1 MQMPAV
7 LLTTAAML
15 AFAANSILARLALS
29 ATAIDAVSFTLVRL
43 LSGAAMLLLVLAMR
57 ERRAGRG
64 GLGTTLR
71 PALQPGPAPALVW
84 LAALALCLYA
94 FGFSLAYRQLT
105 AASGALLLFAAVQI
119 SMLSIA
125 WWRGERLSARQ
136 WSGFA
141 LASSG
146 VVYLLLPG
154 IKAPPLAAAMLMLVA
169 GVGWGIYTVL
179 ARQLGDPVQATT
191 INFVRASL
199 LALIVLAIS
208 LVWQRPQLDGQG
220 MLLAMLSGAVTSG
233 LGYVIWYAAVARINT
248 GTAAVAQLSV
258 PLITALAGL
267 WLLQEALTMRLLLSG
282 VVILLGI
289 ALVSI
294 PRQSKR
300 VDESR

>member
-1 MQMPAV
+1 M

-29 ATAIDAVSFTLVRL
+29 ATTIDAVSFTVIRL

-57 ERRAGRG
+57 ERRAGRA
-64 GLGTTLR
+64 GLGTALR
-71 PALQPGPAPALVW
+71 PSLRPGSAPALVW
-84 LAALALCLYA
+84 LAVLALCLYA

-141 LASSG
+141 LASTG

-169 GVGWGIYTVL
+169 GVGWGVYTVL
-179 ARQLGDPVQATT
+179 ARQLGEPVQATT

-220 MLLAMLSGAVTSG
+220 MLLAILSGAVTSG
-233 LGYVIWYAAVARINT
+233 LGYVIWYAAVARITT

-258 PLITALAGL
+258 PLITALAGV
-267 WLLQEALTMRLLLSG
+267 WLLQEALTMRLAIAGL
-282 VVILLGI
+282 VTLLGI
-289 ALVSI
+289 ALVSV
-294 PRQSKR
+294 PGQGKDADR
-300 VDESR
+300 

>member
-1 MQMPAV
+1 M
-7 LLTTAAML
+7 LLTTVAML

-29 ATAIDAVSFTLVRL
+29 ATTIDAVSFTVIRL

-57 ERRAGRG
+57 ERRAGRA
-64 GLGTTLR
+64 GLGAALR
-71 PALQPGPAPALVW
+71 PALRSGSAPAMVW
-84 LAALALCLYA
+84 LAALALSLYA

-141 LASSG
+141 LASTG
-146 VVYLLLPG
+146 VVTLLLPG
-154 IKAPPLAAAMLMLVA
+154 IKAPPLAAAMLMLLA

-179 ARQLGDPVQATT
+179 ARQLGAPVLATT

-199 LALIVLAIS
+199 LALIVLAFS

-220 MLLAMLSGAVTSG
+220 MLLAILSGAITSG
-233 LGYVIWYAAVARINT
+233 VGYVIWYAAVARITT

-258 PLITALAGL
+258 PLITALAGV
-267 WLLQEALTMRLLLSG
+267 WLLQEALTMRL
-282 VVILLGI
+282 VVAGLVVLLGI
-289 ALVSI
+289 ALVSVPARI
-294 PRQSKR
+294 KS
-300 VDESR
+300 VDAVR